1 MHYGT
6 PTSAFSSYANKQ
18 PASSPAEGI
27 DTGSGQQ
34 IEGPPSSFG
43 GGWGGGGLAGGSG
56 GGFGGGLPMSSPRGG
71 GGGAGMGGIPND
83 GFGGIDNPS
92 AIADIQRYRGM
103 SGEWSSGPGL
113 AFAQGG
119 AIDEASGDV
128 NVGGMGG
135 SFSAQLEQAVKACR
149 AVLAHGQQKYGLG
162 QEKEQQEAANN
173 PMPISPG
180 TQSESGMPK
189 EQPMPGPLPP
199 TKNPFGKRA
208 DAGEEAIP
216 TDDEQEQA

>member
-18 PASSPAEGI
+18 PVSDQAGGI
-27 DTGSGQQ
+27 DTDDTRSLS
-34 IEGPPSSFG
+34 PTSFG
-43 GGWGGGGLAGGSG
+43 GGWGGGGLAGGGSG

-103 SGEWSSGPGL
+103 SGEWSSGPAL
-113 AFAQGG
+113 AFAEGG

-135 SFSAQLEQAVKACR
+135 NFSAQLAQAVKACR
-149 AVLAHGQQKYGLG
+149 DVLDHGRQKYGLG
-162 QEKEQQEAANN
+162 QEKEQQEAANRI
-173 PMPISPG
+173 PVSPG

-189 EQPMPGPLPP
+189 EQPMPGQLPP